1 MSHDTTDAPR
11 GSLGERLDGID
22 ARLDAIEGKLD
33 RLLAVGEPTRDLIAE
48 AGPILR
54 SVSRVAVERLADYEG
69 RGYFTFARQIG
80 RAVDGVVRAYPEED
94 MARFADAAVH
104 IAETVRTLTQPEVLD
119 LIDAT
124 GEAAHGGGEPLS
136 MWGALR
142 ATRDPEIQRGLALVF
157 ALLRGLGRA
166 RGGGPGAGPARAE
179 VPAAV
184 PAAVPAGMPSVMP
197 SGMPSAAAAAAVMP
211 SVTMPSAAAPAC
223 ATPAAPSAS
232 ARRPAVE
239 GGRFDADGFLLD
251 PGIWTPALGD
261 EIAAHLGVALT
272 ESHRAIIDYA
282 RADYLA
288 TGSSP
293 NVSRVAHGAGVGVRA
308 IYALFPRQPGKTIA
322 RVAGIP
328 KPAGCL

>member
-142 ATRDPEIQRGLALVF
+142 ATRDPEIQQGLALVF
-157 ALLRGLGRA
+157 ALLRGIGRA
-166 RGGGPGAGPARAE
+166 RGGGRGGGPARAE

-184 PAAVPAGMPSVMP
+184 PSGMPSVV
-197 SGMPSAAAAAAVMP
+197 PSAAVSVAVMP
-211 SVTMPSAAAPAC
+211 SAVMPSAVMPPAVM
-223 ATPAAPSAS
+223 PSAPSAS